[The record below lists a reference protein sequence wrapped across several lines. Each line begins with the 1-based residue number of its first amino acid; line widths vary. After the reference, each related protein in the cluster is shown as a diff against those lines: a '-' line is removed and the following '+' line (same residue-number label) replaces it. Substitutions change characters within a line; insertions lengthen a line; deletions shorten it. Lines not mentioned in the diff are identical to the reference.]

1 MSQTI
6 IIFGASGDLAKLKIY
21 PALFELYSQN
31 FLESDFNLVGYSR
44 SKIEAVDFQ
53 NLVRDSIEKKVQE
66 LGSKAEAVERFL
78 VRSTYVAGQ
87 YNDTNDLNNVF
98 EHIKQISPGNQVK
111 NESDQILCYFSVP
124 PQVFE
129 SLIVGLAEFN
139 DKFNLKIV
147 IEKPFGVSEVS
158 ARTLYSVINQ
168 RFQEHQ
174 FYLLDHYLGKISVR
188 DILALRQQNSILNHL
203 LKGKHIKSIQIS
215 ATETLGVDSRL
226 GYFDTVGSIR
236 DMIQSHLL
244 QVLALIAMDLPINN
258 ASVSREKGHILSSTQ
273 FHSDKNNLII
283 GQYEGYNNL
292 DPEIKHSKTET
303 YVAVKLGIDREDWF
317 GTPIYIQTGKKL
329 GKKESKVVV
338 EFTNLMTQN
347 PKAPTNKLILE
358 FAPNESLSMELSHT
372 FGEIKTTESI
382 ACSGP
387 GCLGDYASLLND
399 AFKGNHLHFV
409 TFEQIIQSWRVTD
422 QILEFKKDIKPLEYK
437 AGENPSF
444 ANEIFGDTGTRWFQ

>member
-31 FLESDFNLVGYSR
+31 FLEPDFNLVGYSR
-44 SKIEAVDFQ
+44 SKIEVADFQ
-53 NLVRDSIEKKVQE
+53 KLISDSIQKKVTE
-66 LGSKAEAVERFL
+66 LNCKAEAIESFL
-78 VRSTYVAGQ
+78 SKSSYVDGQ
-87 YNDTNDLNNVF
+87 YSEVSDLNKVF
-98 EHIKQISPGNQVK
+98 EHIKNIAPGNQTK
-111 NESDQILCYFSVP
+111 NENDQILCYFSVP

-129 SLIVGLAEFN
+129 PLIKGLAEFN
-139 DKFNLKIV
+139 DKYNLKIV
-147 IEKPFGVSEVS
+147 IEKPFGVSEES
-158 ARTLYSVINQ
+158 AKTLYSVINQ
-168 RFQEHQ
+168 RFEERQ

-226 GYFDTVGSIR
+226 GYFDTVGTIR

-258 ASVSREKGHILSSTQ
+258 ASVSREKGHILGSAQ
-273 FHSDKNNLII
+273 FHPDKNNLII
-283 GQYEGYNNL
+283 GQYEGYNSL
-292 DPEIKHSKTET
+292 DSDVKDSKTET

-317 GTPIYIQTGKKL
+317 NTPIYIQTGKKL

-338 EFTNLMTQN
+338 EFTNLVTQN
-347 PKAPTNKLILE
+347 PKAPTNKLTLE
-358 FAPNESLSMELSHT
+358 FAPNESMSMELSHT

-382 ACSGP
+382 ACTGP

-422 QILEFKKDIKPLEYK
+422 QILEFKKDLKPLEYK

-444 ANEIFGDTGTRWFQ
+444 ANQIFGETGSRWY